1 MTYIYYNQRTWNTGL
16 QDAEPQI
23 PEETKRMWEH
33 VVKKS
38 NWRVVELPN
47 GYFQTECKDID
58 CNCDHCCD
66 NWKDVTRRE
75 TIEGA
80 ERAIDSS
87 IDHYQRKLK
96 VLEGPKVVKTF
107 K

>member
-1 MTYIYYNQRTWNTGL
+1 MTYIYYNQRTWNTGT
-16 QDAEPQI
+16 QESQPQI
-23 PEETKRMWEH
+23 PEETIKLWKH
-33 VVKKS
+33 VSKKG
-38 NWRVVELPN
+38 NWRITELPN
-47 GYFQTECKDID
+47 GYFQTECKDIGED
-58 CNCDHCCD
+58 AS
-66 NWKDVTRRE
+66 WKDVTRRE

-87 IDHYQRKLK
+87 IEHYKKKLK

>member
-1 MTYIYYNQRTWNTGL
+1 MTYFYYNHRTWNT
-16 QDAEPQI
+16 DANEAHI
-23 PEETKRMWEH
+23 PESTIDMWKH
-33 VVKKS
+33 VSKKS
-38 NWRVVELPN
+38 NWRITELPN
-47 GYFQTECKDID
+47 GYFQTECKDLD
-58 CNCDHCCD
+58 DKET
-66 NWKDVTRRE
+66 WKDVTRRE

-87 IDHYQRKLK
+87 IDHYQKKLK

>member
-1 MTYIYYNQRTWNTGL
+1 MTYFYYNHRTWNTN
-16 QDAEPQI
+16 ANEAHI
-23 PEETKRMWEH
+23 PESTIDMWKH
-33 VVKKS
+33 VSKKS
-38 NWRVVELPN
+38 NWRITELPN
-47 GYFQTECKDID
+47 GYFQTECKDIED
-58 CNCDHCCD
+58 KET
-66 NWKDVTRRE
+66 WKDVTRRE

-87 IDHYQRKLK
+87 IDHYQKKLK